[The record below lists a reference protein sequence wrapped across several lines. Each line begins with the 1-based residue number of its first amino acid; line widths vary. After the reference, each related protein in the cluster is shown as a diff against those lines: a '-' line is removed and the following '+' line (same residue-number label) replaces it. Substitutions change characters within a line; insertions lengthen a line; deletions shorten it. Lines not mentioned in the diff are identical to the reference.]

1 VSLYTVQSSSSK
13 TSLARAGLLPL
24 AGISGVGTM
33 MDASIEEVQV
43 KAKSRNAITGPPG
56 MVQRK
61 PEKEGWADGRFM
73 SAWDCG
79 GLGEG
84 QPGKADSVRHNHEAA
99 CIPRAQ
105 ELLCALTGHHVLGHD
120 RASVSRG
127 GPSAGP

>member
-1 VSLYTVQSSSSK
+1 MSLYTVQSSSSK

-43 KAKSRNAITGPPG
+43 KAKTRNAITGPPG

-73 SAWDCG
+73 SAWCG
-79 GLGEG
+79 GIGEG
-84 QPGKADSVRHNHEAA
+84 QPGKADLVQHYHEAA
-99 CIPRAQ
+99 CTSPGSGIA
-105 ELLCALTGHHVLGHD
+105 LCIDGT
-120 RASVSRG
+120 
-127 GPSAGP
+127 PCPWP